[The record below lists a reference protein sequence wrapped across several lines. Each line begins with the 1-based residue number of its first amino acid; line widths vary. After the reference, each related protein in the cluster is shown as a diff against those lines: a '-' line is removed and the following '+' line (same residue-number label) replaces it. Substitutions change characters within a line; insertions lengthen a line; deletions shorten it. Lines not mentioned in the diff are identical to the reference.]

1 MGFYSLLSLAHFHS
15 KVRNFSISII
25 LVTKYIWLLY
35 KVITSLQILFLEI
48 SPKPRNLVQM
58 EDPMKNINEGKAI
71 EPELFVQVKAIE
83 IEIFELI

>member
-1 MGFYSLLSLAHFHS
+1 
-15 KVRNFSISII
+15 
-25 LVTKYIWLLY
+25 
-35 KVITSLQILFLEI
+35 
-48 SPKPRNLVQM
+48 M

>member
-1 MGFYSLLSLAHFHS
+1 M
-15 KVRNFSISII
+15 RNFIISII

-58 EDPMKNINEGKAI
+58 EDPMKNINEGKSI
-71 EPELFVQVKAIE
+71 EPEIFVQVKAIE